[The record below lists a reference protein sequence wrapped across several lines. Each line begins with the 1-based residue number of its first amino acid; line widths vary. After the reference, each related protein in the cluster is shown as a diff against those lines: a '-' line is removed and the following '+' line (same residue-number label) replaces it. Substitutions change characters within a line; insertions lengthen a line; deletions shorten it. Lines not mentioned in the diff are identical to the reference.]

1 MKARIYS
8 INLSWKDNYVSFDD
22 SDSMTDYF
30 HGYSMGVN
38 RVVEWVKKDGG
49 KQIKITVTNND
60 QKIPSLKR
68 VQQIAKAGYTIE
80 DKCEEKTWLD
90 YRNNPVKYFHLE
102 WVLTANSERLKI
114 IEAEDI
120 QAEKERLEA
129 EALAKTPESRIR
141 RLKAEI
147 HQAEA
152 VTAVFDARGFHTIT
166 DSERAQQI
174 SELEKELTEIYKEVA

>member
-68 VQQIAKAGYTIE
+68 VQLIAKAGYTIE
-80 DKCEEKTWLD
+80 DKSEEKTWLD

-102 WVLTANSERLKI
+102 WILTANTERLKT

-152 VTAVFDARGFHTIT
+152 VTAIFDGGGFHMVT
-166 DSERAQQI
+166 DTERANQI
-174 SELEKELTEIYKEVA
+174 QELEKELSEIYKEVA